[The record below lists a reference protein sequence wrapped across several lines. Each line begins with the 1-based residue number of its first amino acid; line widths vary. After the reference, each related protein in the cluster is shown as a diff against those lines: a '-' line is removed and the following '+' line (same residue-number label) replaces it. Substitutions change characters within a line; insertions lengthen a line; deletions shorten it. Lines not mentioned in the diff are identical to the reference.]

1 MMTHTHLENSTNQ
14 IVVTVERQFDLIFS
28 AVSRKLQSTDIKL
41 LGIFPAVSGNSI
53 K

>member
-1 MMTHTHLENSTNQ
+1 MTQTHLKNSTNQ
-14 IVVTVERQFDLIFS
+14 IVVTVERLLHLIFS

-41 LGIFPAVSGNSI
+41 LEIFPAVSGNSI